1 MSTAL
6 VPTHVTT
13 LTKENLK
20 AVVAAGGDGDDKSDP
35 GSSGKGSDSGS
46 ISDSSSDTDSTTSS
60 EDRQGLTLRKAVKTA
75 GKVGKEL
82 KKLFVNYGPPY
93 RKYRG
98 PDDIATAMLQDN
110 LLNECCKPEAYLT
123 EIHR

>member
-1 MSTAL
+1 MSSAL
-6 VPTHVTT
+6 VPAQGTSK

-20 AVVAAGGDGDDKSDP
+20 AVGADGDGDDKSDHS
-35 GSSGKGSDSGS
+35 SSGKRSDSGS
-46 ISDSSSDTDSTTSS
+46 ISDTSSDTDSTTSS

-93 RKYRG
+93 RKYRV
-98 PDDIATAMLQDN
+98 
-110 LLNECCKPEAYLT
+110 AYEPL
-123 EIHR
+123 